1 MKWLLLA
8 VVLSFALLAMATPV
22 AAVHGLPND
31 CALSP
36 IPDTYE
42 APQDRVLY
50 LLGEELAAYNMIAP
64 SDPFFGTANMEV
76 GPRSNRSTAAESYI
90 PPTLLKALSVIESN
104 MAHADHSVYWGAV
117 GPTKVSFDCGHGI
130 MQITSGMIVPNDNG
144 WPSGRQALVA
154 THYLYN
160 IARGAAILVGKW
172 NAAPEARP
180 IVGNG
185 DPRMAG
191 DWYFA
196 LWSYNGFTGPG
207 AFISNHPMDP
217 QYEWPRTGFSC
228 GPFDDGYGHSY
239 ADFPFQELVYGCAAR
254 PRSVNGAELWEP
266 LDFPLPDLSDPA
278 WSGPLSLANF
288 VYPYSEMDMPT
299 PLCAGEEPT
308 PTPQCQMED
317 PTAQPPGAAAA
328 LVRGL
333 PVMAVTPD
341 VVVGDV
347 NQVIISN
354 VGQSSIGSILAWRA
368 RPNEEW
374 LSVDKQAG
382 VALEQAVTCT
392 PGYPC
397 ERTATLTITVDT
409 ALAPASGEGTVTL
422 RSLTTGQTI
431 EVHVRR
437 RTTDHF
443 YTTSEDEPEDAS
455 IGGQRWEG
463 VAAYI
468 SPEPRAGWVELYR
481 LWNPVRGDHFYTTN
495 VVSREAAALY
505 GYRNQGVAGYVAST
519 SAGGLVPLYQLWNG
533 TIGDHFYTTSAAVRD
548 GATVFGYRYERVAA
562 YVSPQP
568 DTGLAPFYR
577 WWNGTIGDHLYTLR
591 SGEPAPFSDDLYRF
605 DGVAAYI
612 APDPLPDWVPL
623 YRLWNSTIGDHF
635 YTASV
640 AVRDIAVT
648 NAGYQEDGVVGYVSP
663 TPADGLVPLYEVWN
677 RVIGDHLYT
686 TSVAVRDGSAWYG
699 YENNGVIAYVA
710 AEATPGLVPLFRWWL
725 R

>member
-8 VVLSFALLAMATPV
+8 IALSFALVAMAPPV
-22 AAVHGLPND
+22 AAQHGLPSD

-42 APQDRVLY
+42 APQDRSWY
-50 LLGEELAAYNMIAP
+50 TLGEELAAYNMIAP
-64 SDPFFGTANMEV
+64 SDPFFGTPNMEA
-76 GPRSNRSTAAESYI
+76 GPRSNRGTAAESYI

-104 MAHADHSVYWGAV
+104 MAHADHSVFWGAI

-130 MQITSGMIVPNDNG
+130 MQITSGMTGPDDNG
-144 WPSGRQALVA
+144 RPSGRQALVA

-160 IARGAAILVGKW
+160 IARGAAILAGKW

-185 DPRMAG
+185 DPRIAG

-228 GPFDDGYGHSY
+228 GPFADGYGHSY

-347 NQVIISN
+347 GQVTISN
-354 VGQSSIGSILAWRA
+354 VGQSSIGSILAWQA
-368 RPNEEW
+368 QPNEEW

-382 VALEQAVTCT
+382 VALEPAVPCT

-409 ALAPASGEGTVTL
+409 ALAPAAGEGTVTL

-431 EVHVRR
+431 EVHVQRR
-437 RTTDHF
+437 ATDHF
-443 YTTSEDEPEDAS
+443 YTPSEDEP
-455 IGGQRWEG
+455 
-463 VAAYI
+463 
-468 SPEPRAGWVELYR
+468 
-481 LWNPVRGDHFYTTN
+481 
-495 VVSREAAALY
+495 
-505 GYRNQGVAGYVAST
+505 
-519 SAGGLVPLYQLWNG
+519 
-533 TIGDHFYTTSAAVRD
+533 
-548 GATVFGYRYERVAA
+548 
-562 YVSPQP
+562 
-568 DTGLAPFYR
+568 
-577 WWNGTIGDHLYTLR
+577 
-591 SGEPAPFSDDLYRF
+591 
-605 DGVAAYI
+605 
-612 APDPLPDWVPL
+612 
-623 YRLWNSTIGDHF
+623 
-635 YTASV
+635 
-640 AVRDIAVT
+640 
-648 NAGYQEDGVVGYVSP
+648 
-663 TPADGLVPLYEVWN
+663 
-677 RVIGDHLYT
+677 
-686 TSVAVRDGSAWYG
+686 
-699 YENNGVIAYVA
+699 
-710 AEATPGLVPLFRWWL
+710 
-725 R
+725 